1 MTEGVLVVVIVARVA
16 SNANTVAEKLVI
28 KHLIVLKIVDEIGIR
43 VVHLKA
49 VPARELEDIVGVLHR
64 PGGMIEGNEITVI
77 GRGLDILVYVL
88 HRILAGLLRAYAIED
103 RRIALVILAIDLV
116 VANVFVIILL
126 ACKKR
131 KVNLGQEAVAL
142 RLFVGTDI
150 RLVARQK
157 QKFVVGQIIVGAG
170 EAMVGDSKHLISRI
184 FISFL
189 KLLGSQSAVRY
200 RAVAM
205 KICLELLFVFG
216 YKYFNSHFLTFL
228 IVL

>member
-88 HRILAGLLRAYAIED
+88 HRILAGLLRTYAVEN
-103 RRIALVILAIDLV
+103 RGIALVILAVDLV
-116 VANVFVIILL
+116 VADVFVIVLL
-126 ACKKR
+126 AR
-131 KVNLGQEAVAL
+131 KEREVNLGQETVAL
-142 RLFVGTDI
+142 RLFVGADI
-150 RLVARQK
+150 RFITREK
-157 QKFVVGQIIVGAG
+157 QKFIVGQIVVRAG
-170 EAMVGDSKHLISRI
+170 EAMVGDRKNLIARVL
-184 FISFL
+184 ISFL
-189 KLLGSQSAVRY
+189 ELLGSQSAVRDGT
-200 RAVAM
+200 VAM
-205 KICLELLFVFG
+205 KICLELFFIL
-216 YKYFNSHFLTFL
+216 
-228 IVL
+228 